1 MREFRYAVIGGG
13 GIGSAAAYWLSRRAP
28 GDVVCLEQWHPGHR
42 FGASED
48 HSRIIRLGYH
58 SSAYTAL
65 TRDAYAAWGVLEE
78 DSGVP
83 LVHRTGMVNLA
94 RPGTEG
100 ACIIDAY
107 VEAMREHDIG
117 FERLDAAEVAR
128 RWPQFR
134 LRGEHSALFQPD
146 GGILDIRKATAAH
159 LALARARGATVLADA
174 RVRSIRPTASG
185 VELETAAGA
194 IRAEQVI
201 ICAGAWTPGLLD
213 GLGIHWPIRLTQE
226 QVTYYATP
234 NLRAFAPE
242 RFPIWIWHGNEEY
255 YGFPIHGEVA
265 WNRLQS
271 REIEPFVNVGREE
284 VESVLERLK
293 AAKGT
298 QEFRVGEIFLSSTPE
313 TAAET
318 RANASR
324 IVQQLR
330 QGASFAAYA
339 RQFSEA
345 STAAVGGDLGW
356 VRAEQLPEPL
366 AQAAQS
372 AAVGT
377 VTDPIPVPGGF
388 SVILVQDTRQLLTA
402 DPRDAVLSL
411 KQMTI
416 SFPAGM
422 KEAEAQPLITR
433 LSQTAQSMGGCGG
446 AEEAAAKIGAEVISS
461 DQVRARDLPPALQNT
476 LLAMSIGQSTPPF
489 GTFEQ
494 GVRVLVLCGR
504 DDSEVSTE
512 PSFQQVYA
520 QLEEQRVNMRARRY
534 LRDLRRDAVVDY
546 R

>member
-1 MREFRYAVIGGG
+1 MKLGSFKSAALLMAGTFAAVAVAQTGGG
-13 GIGSAAAYWLSRRAP
+13 QGSTGLNIPANPQFIGNSNPAVRRATAIVN
-28 GDVVCLEQWHPGHR
+28 GDVITQTDVDQR
-42 FGASED
+42 M
-48 HSRIIRLGYH
+48 
-58 SSAYTAL
+58 AL
-65 TRDAYAAWGVLEE
+65 IL
-78 DSGVP
+78 
-83 LVHRTGMVNLA
+83 LA
-94 RPGTEG
+94 NQ
-100 ACIIDAY
+100 
-107 VEAMREHDIG
+107 
-117 FERLDAAEVAR
+117 AAEISAEEK
-128 RWPQFR
+128 QR
-134 LRGEHSALFQPD
+134 LR
-146 GGILDIRKATAAH
+146 
-159 LALARARGATVLADA
+159 
-174 RVRSIRPTASG
+174 
-185 VELETAAGA
+185 
-194 IRAEQVI
+194 EQVLRNLVDETLQI
-201 ICAGAWTPGLLD
+201 QAAKAAEIKIEPREIETFYQRYLQNLKQTP
-213 GLGIHWPIRLTQE
+213 QQFE
-226 QVTYYATP
+226 AY
-234 NLRAFAPE
+234 LRSVGSSPSSLK
-242 RFPIWIWHGNEEY
+242 RQ
-255 YGFPIHGEVA
+255 IHGEVA

-271 REIEPFVNVGREE
+271 REIEPFVNVSREE
-284 VESVLERLK
+284 VQSVLERLK

-388 SVILVQDTRQLLTA
+388 SVILVQDTRQILTA
-402 DPRDAVLSL
+402 DPRNAVLSL
-411 KQMTI
+411 KQMSI

-433 LSQTAQSMGGCGG
+433 LAQTAQAMGGCGG